1 MNTIFLIKPYSPYIS
16 PAEGEI
22 IRHIFKVYDQ
32 DFAICEAYLD
42 WGKANVAVPI
52 EQEDTFGYYYY
63 NTYEEALEYA
73 NIIKRLAK

>member
-1 MNTIFLIKPYSPYIS
+1 MNTIFLIKPYNPYIS

-52 EQEDTFGYYYY
+52 E
-63 NTYEEALEYA
+63 
-73 NIIKRLAK
+73 